1 LFSPNEKKEHS
12 LLLALLFFAYL
23 CSDSRIYS
31 LLFTKRKSMRISSL
45 LALSSWCLF
54 GLFSAVSCDD
64 LSAEPAVSPSYVE
77 IPAEGGEAMTQL
89 KQTDGGKWKSKW
101 AFRNVYLGQGVSVK
115 DSALH
120 VDTLTDGRVKY
131 AGEWYAF
138 YVSKQRNVIQVEL
151 SPNESRTQRSVTFC
165 GEHTAG
171 HFTSFHFVVSQKPIT
186 PMPN

>member
-1 LFSPNEKKEHS
+1 
-12 LLLALLFFAYL
+12 
-23 CSDSRIYS
+23 
-31 LLFTKRKSMRISSL
+31 MRISSL
-45 LALSSWCLF
+45 LSLSSWCLF
-54 GLFSAVSCDD
+54 GLFGAVSCDD

-77 IPAEGGEAMTQL
+77 IPAEGGEAVTQL

-101 AFRNVYLGQGVSVK
+101 AFLIVYLGQGVSVK

-151 SPNESRTQRSVTFC
+151 SPNESRTQLSVTFC
-165 GEHTAG
+165 AEHTAG

-186 PMPN
+186 PMTN

>member
-1 LFSPNEKKEHS
+1 
-12 LLLALLFFAYL
+12 
-23 CSDSRIYS
+23 
-31 LLFTKRKSMRISSL
+31 MRISSL

-89 KQTDGGKWKSKW
+89 KQVDGGKWKSKW
-101 AFRNVYLGQGVSVK
+101 AFRNVYLGQGVGVK
-115 DSALH
+115 DSTLH

-151 SPNESRTQRSVTFC
+151 SPNESRIQRSVTFT